1 MASPVDPLDLKTMCG
16 SCNLLNRQTV
26 MPRAFSVLIFYTIG
40 MSELVIQMH

>member
-1 MASPVDPLDLKTMCG
+1 MATPVDPLDLKTMCG
-16 SCNLLNRQTV
+16 SSNMLNRQTV